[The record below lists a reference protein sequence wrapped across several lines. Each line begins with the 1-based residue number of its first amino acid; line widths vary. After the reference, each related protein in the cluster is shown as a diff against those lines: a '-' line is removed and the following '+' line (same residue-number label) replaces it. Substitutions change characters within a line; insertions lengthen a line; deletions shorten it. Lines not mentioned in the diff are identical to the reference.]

1 MAMLAA
7 ERSGTNLVAMAK
19 LMPKLKPVEGR
30 FENIGKLK
38 DNSKVILDYAHTP
51 DALKTVLTNIKE
63 QFPYSKIRLVF
74 GCGGERDKT
83 KRAKMGLIAS
93 KFADFVYLT
102 DDNPRRENPKTI
114 RNQIVKGHQTK
125 EKIN

>member
-1 MAMLAA
+1 
-7 ERSGTNLVAMAK
+7 MAK

-30 FENIGKLK
+30 FENIGNLK

-74 GCGGERDKT
+74 GCGGERDKA
-83 KRAKMGLIAS
+83 KRSQNGDNCIKICRL
-93 KFADFVYLT
+93 YLF
-102 DDNPRRENPKTI
+102 N
-114 RNQIVKGHQTK
+114 
-125 EKIN
+125 